1 MTDEKPQ
8 PKLGESGED
17 YLEAILR
24 LSLAQPAVRSID
36 IAHAHG
42 FSKTSV
48 SLAMKKLSEGGYIK
62 KSEEGFITLT
72 DKGRSAAEKIYAR
85 HCFFTEH
92 LIEIG
97 IDPQTAESEACR
109 IEHVI
114 SEESFQKLA
123 EANLHAHHEK
133 EETHHHES

>member
-24 LSLAQPAVRSID
+24 LSLEHPVVRSID
-36 IAHAHG
+36 IARALG
-42 FSKTSV
+42 FSKPSV
-48 SLAMKKLSEGGYIK
+48 SLAMKKLREGGYIK
-62 KSEEGFITLT
+62 KSEEGYITLT
-72 DKGRSAAEKIYAR
+72 DKGRSIAEKIYAR
-85 HCFFTEH
+85 HRFFAKH
-92 LIEIG
+92 LAETG

-114 SEESFQKLA
+114 SEESFQKLVK
-123 EANLHAHHEK
+123 ANHHAK